1 MVLITKNLVEAL
13 GLHIPGCS
21 KSKSCSEN
29 GKGTKSH
36 KYSSRNGC
44 STICRSSG
52 FLLCAV
58 FLLFNM
64 SSSWLY
70 FYHITGIA
78 PGKIRPYSWM
88 YGPSYTDPNPKIED
102 YVVVVSMAM
111 NETNN
116 IVEWIEH
123 HKSIGVDLI
132 ILYDDTPR
140 NPQTQQWHNVKKN
153 NLTQYVESGFLEIH
167 DATKWDN
174 KSFVLSSDYSIE
186 QRNYKKYS
194 QPFFFDKQQKMQIQM
209 WRRFSHE
216 VVSNRHVWLAQVDI
230 DEMYNPISTDLKQLL
245 RRVRIQGAQAV
256 RVVKQEFGPNGHI
269 TPPKG
274 GLRRNYLLR
283 EKLGFKH
290 TGLALASAIT
300 GMASGCPHIY
310 VTSSLLAD
318 LLRGTHECNDWVGER
333 YPGKIVRGV
342 YYSPNNEMVINHY
355 QTMSFQGNQP
365 KANTHTHQ
373 DKANTNTPSYPTP
386 NTPSYPNTPTN
397 TPTYHDN

>member
-230 DEMYNPISTDLKQLL
+230 DEMYNPISTDLKHLL
-245 RRVRIQGAQAV
+245 RRVRIQVLPNWKPRDNIQRQQSG
-256 RVVKQEFGPNGHI
+256 QERTQLQSKRLHPIQRQQRCPGNNPI
-269 TPPKG
+269 TN
-274 GLRRNYLLR
+274 RQ
-283 EKLGFKH
+283 
-290 TGLALASAIT
+290 I
-300 GMASGCPHIY
+300 
-310 VTSSLLAD
+310 
-318 LLRGTHECNDWVGER
+318 
-333 YPGKIVRGV
+333 
-342 YYSPNNEMVINHY
+342 
-355 QTMSFQGNQP
+355 
-365 KANTHTHQ
+365 
-373 DKANTNTPSYPTP
+373 
-386 NTPSYPNTPTN
+386 
-397 TPTYHDN
+397 TYHTVTTKMPRKEPNYTQRDKDDHQQ